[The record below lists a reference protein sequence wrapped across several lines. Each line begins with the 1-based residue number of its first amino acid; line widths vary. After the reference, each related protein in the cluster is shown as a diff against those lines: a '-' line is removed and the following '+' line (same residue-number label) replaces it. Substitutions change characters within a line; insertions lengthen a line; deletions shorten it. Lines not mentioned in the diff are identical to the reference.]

1 MSWWQTALMGL
12 GVLGGI
18 GCGNAL
24 YTARATQASEELA
37 RAEQLDAAAR
47 APYEYHYALEHLRK
61 ARTEALEADYS
72 SAISLAELA
81 FDYATRAIQQAQRV
95 APSIVAPSV
104 VAPSVVA
111 PDGVVPGPAPGAAP

>member
-24 YTARATQASEELA
+24 YAARATQASEELA

-81 FDYATRAIQQAQRV
+81 FDYATRAIQRAQR
-95 APSIVAPSV
+95 VAPSV
-104 VAPSVVA
+104 VAP
-111 PDGVVPGPAPGAAP
+111 GGMVPGPSPGVAP